1 MARRSTERAKFGAE
15 AEQLTAEDRLDT
27 AKAKALLDPHG
38 ATVREAAQFFADYL
52 SRTAKSATIT
62 ELRDQF
68 IEAKRADGRG
78 SRYLGDLRSR
88 LGRFSEDYAET
99 KVAAITGPEVDD
111 WLRALPLSPVS
122 RNNFRTVLHGL
133 FAFAVARGYRTDNP
147 VAGTA
152 KAKVV
157 RKAPEIFT
165 PAQLRSLL
173 ANADGRIVP
182 AIAIG
187 AFAGLRR
194 AEIDRLD
201 WSEIDLAAGY
211 IEVKGS
217 KSKSGARRLVKIT
230 PNLHAWLTP
239 HARKSGLVRDLKER
253 DLLPTARKDAK
264 LEKWPDNG
272 LRHSFASYHLA
283 HFKNAAAL
291 ALELGHTTS
300 DLIFS
305 NYREL
310 VRPEVAAE
318 WWEITPAAQAGNMVP
333 FAAAGH
339 G

>member
-133 FAFAVARGYRTDNP
+133 FAFAVARGYRTD
-147 VAGTA
+147 
-152 KAKVV
+152 
-157 RKAPEIFT
+157 